1 MTSNG
6 DLRSGTPNGALKS
19 PTEQTNTLGRR
30 RNKSG
35 PKRVTF
41 KLESDS
47 APRDV
52 ASDGE
57 ADTADGM
64 PSWWPRAPSPAS
76 TVGNSP
82 LATSR
87 PPPTVVVSPPT
98 VTLTSADP
106 GLSSPALTGGAPVA
120 KGVFYPNGGTSPRV
134 SSPPPEGNGHR
145 EIVSPPAPISVQS
158 RPAPPM
164 GSHDPR
170 RVTSPPPIAGVYTR
184 QPTPATVI
192 HRGPAP
198 PTTSYVS
205 NLPTNQNQS
214 SQETAMPDWWPKQQ
228 VSDSQQHVSDSRP
241 AASPPFQL
249 STERSLAANL
259 AGRVTTPQ
267 QNRLQPEPEYYDNT
281 SPEWQAR
288 NATSPQSLSSHS
300 PAPASSTTSGAVQIP
315 SSAPKL
321 PPPLPAKPG
330 DRDPMTSLPQVPS
343 RPGDRP
349 AALYRSLANT
359 EQQVAR
365 VVSQANQGFFQ
376 SARDVASIAPTLSLP
391 PTDLDFTHPREE
403 DFWNMS
409 PRQAQMTS
417 PGGGDVTR
425 RLVTSE
431 ATQTEGDPLLESDD
445 TWSRLLEAVASGIPD
460 EEVDGSPGLRSRYGD
475 TLRSQYTD
483 TLRSQNTDTLRSQYR
498 DTLRSQYR
506 DTLRSQ
512 YTDTLRRRPDTDAA
526 AQRPILPQGEC
537 QPHERLARQR
547 QELERQRQELEY
559 LEQQRRQQAEEEQ
572 QPRREH
578 HAVEQERSVDSS
590 QRQEQVFLGKRYN
603 ERRLYEEQQVVEQRE
618 HERRR
623 YDQQEWLQKQ
633 EEERHW
639 HEQERIRQQED
650 EERQKQEHQRLLQK
664 QEDERRRQ
672 QIEREE
678 EERRLQYQQYL
689 QRQEEERRKR
699 EHEAYL
705 KRQEEE
711 IRRKQEEDELRKRT
725 EREEEEQRM
734 RKQKEEEEQ
743 RLLRQKEEEE
753 KERLE
758 QLRRQR
764 EQEEE
769 QRQQELQEQLQR
781 ELRNQHQQQWR
792 QTQQDQQARRER
804 ELRQQQQQLQ
814 QERQQAQQQQ
824 QQLAADWRRPA
835 ENTSPPVAGLRRD
848 VSLRESSRSLRES
861 SRSLRESSRAGDL
874 ARRAG
879 RVWDEEADWLRR
891 EADWL
896 RREAEETDK
905 PGSPPVTQ
913 QRGDSY
919 ERTRVYSE
927 MKTAAATSRGGAHG
941 SGQRR
946 ASFQQSFMSPP
957 PGGYLPP
964 SSPSK
969 SDPGWCRGEDNDSGR
984 EDNDSGR
991 SSPNPLDDELEICLK
1006 SVEEAM
1012 ASLQNSV
1019 QKSTARPET
1028 SSATQRPELNR
1039 SFEVSPAGGG
1049 SSGDWRRRSCDG
1061 AELETF
1067 GRSRSRSLDRAEE
1080 RDRAEGAQGA
1090 QELRPYGVLRPL
1102 QHDARHLWTA
1112 AENTSSNWTR
1122 LVIGDW
1128 LLGAPDNRHPQEV
1141 LSRQIALWEGQPET
1155 PGPDWRQRGL
1165 RETLDRAQSGAQQ
1178 RVHGLTQ
1185 ERALRG
1191 PQERALGGTQ
1201 QRALGG
1207 TQQRALGGT
1216 QQRALKGLQERALG
1230 GSHYRGNRDPESE
1243 EHCQV
1248 DSQISRIGRESR
1260 QRHRHITDRM
1270 LPSPTST
1277 YSGSSGQRSDS
1288 WRSSPQTPTPSP
1300 WQPSAASP
1308 PQSPVEGVGQA
1319 RQSPSGSADWN
1330 TRHQPRQTSEQP
1342 AFPWQHNAPQ
1352 EPPWAGH
1359 SRRANTL
1366 VDHRYGTGFG
1376 RRPTL
1381 TSYQSQSATLPAAQ
1395 PRPAA
1400 PWDSSERENVHSPG
1414 SVRSSPG
1421 GPQVAAPSCHWAA
1434 PLSPS
1439 GSVSSMDWNQLF
1451 ETSSEQSSCVED
1463 EPSSV
1468 SGDWGRSLSREEVVR
1483 WYQQTQ
1489 LPRGVGVDA
1498 LTGRAAA
1505 WFHGLVGRAE
1515 AEHRLLACPPGAYLV
1530 RCSQRI
1536 CGYTLSYRSQK
1547 RCKHFLVEAAEEGYR
1562 FYGNPERL
1570 FRTLDELLR
1579 HHTMQPITAQGGELL
1594 RFPCTN
1600 ITSMGASPLVM

>member
-1 MTSNG
+1 
-6 DLRSGTPNGALKS
+6 
-19 PTEQTNTLGRR
+19 
-30 RNKSG
+30 
-35 PKRVTF
+35 
-41 KLESDS
+41 
-47 APRDV
+47 
-52 ASDGE
+52 
-57 ADTADGM
+57 M
-64 PSWWPRAPSPAS
+64 PSWWPKAPSPAS
-76 TVGNSP
+76 TVENSP

-98 VTLTSADP
+98 VTLTTSADP
-106 GLSSPALTGGAPVA
+106 GLSPLALRGGAPVA
-120 KGVFYPNGGTSPRV
+120 GGMFYPNGGTSPRV

-145 EIVSPPAPISVQS
+145 GIVSPPAPISVQS

-170 RVTSPPPIAGVYTR
+170 RVNSPPPLAAQTR
-184 QPTPATVI
+184 QPTPVRVI

-205 NLPTNQNQS
+205 NLPTNQKQS
-214 SQETAMPDWWPKQQ
+214 AQDASMPDWWPK
-228 VSDSQQHVSDSRP
+228 QHVSDSRP
-241 AASPPFQL
+241 AVSDTRPATSRQVDLPPEE
-249 STERSLAANL
+249 TPAPNP
-259 AGRVTTPQ
+259 AGRGAVPQ
-267 QNRLQPEPEYYDNT
+267 LNRHQPEPEYYDNT

-288 NATSPQSLSSHS
+288 NATSSQSLSSHS

-321 PPPLPAKPG
+321 PISAPKLPLPLPARPG
-330 DRDPMTSLPQVPS
+330 DRDPMTSPPQVPS

-349 AALYRSLANT
+349 AALDRSLADT
-359 EQQVAR
+359 EQHVAR
-365 VVSQANQGFFQ
+365 VVAQANQGFLQ
-376 SARDVASIAPTLSLP
+376 SARDVASIEPTLSVP
-391 PTDLDFTHPREE
+391 PPDLDFTHPSEE

-409 PRQAQMTS
+409 PRHAQMTS
-417 PGGGDVTR
+417 SGGDDVTR

-431 ATQTEGDPLLESDD
+431 ATQTEGDPLLDSDD
-445 TWSRLLEAVASGIPD
+445 TWSRLLEAVASGTHD
-460 EEVDGSPGLRSRYGD
+460 EPADGSPGLRSRY
-475 TLRSQYTD
+475 
-483 TLRSQNTDTLRSQYR
+483 TDTLRSQYR

-512 YTDTLRRRPDTDAA
+512 YGDTLRSRYRDTLRRRPDTDAA

-537 QPHERLARQR
+537 QPHERLARQQ
-547 QELERQRQELEY
+547 QELES
-559 LEQQRRQQAEEEQ
+559 LEQQRRQQAGEEQ
-572 QPRREH
+572 QQRREH
-578 HAVEQERSVDSS
+578 QVIEQDRHVDCS
-590 QRQEQVFLGKRYN
+590 QRQEQVFVGKRYN
-603 ERRLYEEQQVVEQRE
+603 ERRLYEEQQVVEQRD

-623 YDQQEWLQKQ
+623 YDEQEWLQKQ

-639 HEQERIRQQED
+639 HEQERRRQQED
-650 EERQKQEHQRLLQK
+650 EQRQKQEHQRLLQK

-672 QIEREE
+672 QQEREE

-689 QRQEEERRKR
+689 QREEEERRKR

-711 IRRKQEEDELRKRT
+711 IRRKQEEDELRMRR
-725 EREEEEQRM
+725 EREEKEQIM

-769 QRQQELQEQLQR
+769 QRQQELQEQRQQELQEQLQR

-792 QTQQDQQARRER
+792 RTQQDQQVRRER

-814 QERQQAQQQQ
+814 QERQQARQQQ

-835 ENTSPPVAGLRRD
+835 ENTSPPVAGLRRN
-848 VSLRESSRSLRES
+848 V
-861 SRSLRESSRAGDL
+861 SLRESSRAGDL

-891 EADWL
+891 EI
-896 RREAEETDK
+896 EETDR
-905 PGSPPVTQ
+905 PDFSPVTQ

-927 MKTAAATSRGGAHG
+927 MKTAAATSRGGAHVRHNSTHNQTFAQIDMSVKRPESSISG
-941 SGQRR
+941 RSEPPLYRTSPAPHSNETSRAFDSRQGHGQRR

-969 SDPGWCRGEDNDSGR
+969 SDPGWCRG

-1028 SSATQRPELNR
+1028 SSATPRPELNR

-1067 GRSRSRSLDRAEE
+1067 GSSRSWDRAEE
-1080 RDRAEGAQGA
+1080 RDRAEGAKGA
-1090 QELRPYGVLRPL
+1090 QELRPCGVLRPL
-1102 QHDARHLWTA
+1102 QHHARHLWTA

-1128 LLGAPDNRHPQEV
+1128 LLGAPDDRHPQEV

-1165 RETLDRAQSGAQQ
+1165 REPPERPQSGA
-1178 RVHGLTQ
+1178 
-1185 ERALRG
+1185 
-1191 PQERALGGTQ
+1191 Q

-1207 TQQRALGGT
+1207 TQQRAHGGSQERALGGP
-1216 QQRALKGLQERALG
+1216 QERALGWPQDRALG
-1230 GSHYRGNRDPESE
+1230 GSHYRGDRDPESE
-1243 EHCQV
+1243 EHSQV

-1260 QRHRHITDRM
+1260 QKHRHITDRM
-1270 LPSPTST
+1270 LPSPPST

-1288 WRSSPQTPTPSP
+1288 WRSSPQTPSP
-1300 WQPSAASP
+1300 WQPSAGSP
-1308 PQSPVEGVGQA
+1308 PQSPPEGGWRA
-1319 RQSPSGSADWN
+1319 RQSPSGSPDWN
-1330 TRHQPRQTSEQP
+1330 ARHQPRQTSEQP

-1359 SRRANTL
+1359 NRRANTL
-1366 VDHRYGTGFG
+1366 ADHRYGSGFG

-1400 PWDSSERENVHSPG
+1400 PWDFSERQNVHSPG

-1421 GPQVAAPSCHWAA
+1421 GPQVAAPSGHWAA

-1439 GSVSSMDWNQLF
+1439 GSVSSVDWNQLF
-1451 ETSSEQSSCVED
+1451 DTSSEQSSCMED

-1468 SGDWGRSLSREEVVR
+1468 SSDWGRPLSREEVVR

-1505 WFHGLVGRAE
+1505 WFH
-1515 AEHRLLACPPGAYLV
+1515 
-1530 RCSQRI
+1530 
-1536 CGYTLSYRSQK
+1536 
-1547 RCKHFLVEAAEEGYR
+1547 
-1562 FYGNPERL
+1562 
-1570 FRTLDELLR
+1570 
-1579 HHTMQPITAQGGELL
+1579 
-1594 RFPCTN
+1594 
-1600 ITSMGASPLVM
+1600 